1 MTKTYEGMF
10 LLDAGNP
17 DFEAA
22 AAPVRDVLARAEAEV
37 VSLKPWDDRRLAYEI
52 EGRKRGL
59 YVLVYFKA
67 DPARM
72 AEMEHE
78 IQLSEKILRAMVLS
92 ADHVKEDK
100 IRGETPATL
109 ATARKASADAARASK
124 KASQVERT
132 KERGALDEPET
143 RPDQAPAP
151 PEAEAPPA
159 PAPEAEAPPAPADQ
173 TPDKTEPAGGIA
185 ESTREKKEE

>member
-22 AAPVRDVLARAEAEV
+22 TAPMREVLARAEAEV

-92 ADHVKEDK
+92 ADHVKEEK
-100 IRGETPATL
+100 IQAETPATL
-109 ATARKASADAARASK
+109 AAARKVSADAARASK
-124 KASQVERT
+124 KAAQAERA
-132 KERGALDEPET
+132 KERAAPDEPET
-143 RPDQAPAP
+143 RPAQAPAP
-151 PEAEAPPA
+151 PKP
-159 PAPEAEAPPAPADQ
+159 EAPPAPADQ
-173 TPDKTEPAGGIA
+173 TSDKAEPAGGIA
-185 ESTREKKEE
+185 ESTQDKKEE

>member
-22 AAPVRDVLARAEAEV
+22 TAPVREVLARAEAEV
-37 VSLKPWDDRRLAYEI
+37 VSLKPWDDRRIAYEI

-92 ADHVKEDK
+92 ADHVKEEK
-100 IRGETPATL
+100 IQAETPATL
-109 ATARKASADAARASK
+109 AAARKVSADAARASK
-124 KASQVERT
+124 KAAQAERA
-132 KERGALDEPET
+132 KERATPDEPET
-143 RPDQAPAP
+143 RPAQAPAP
-151 PEAEAPPA
+151 PGAKAPPA
-159 PAPEAEAPPAPADQ
+159 PAPEAQAPPAPAEQ
-173 TPDKTEPAGGIA
+173 TPDKTEPAGGTA
-185 ESTREKKEE
+185 ESTQDKKKE